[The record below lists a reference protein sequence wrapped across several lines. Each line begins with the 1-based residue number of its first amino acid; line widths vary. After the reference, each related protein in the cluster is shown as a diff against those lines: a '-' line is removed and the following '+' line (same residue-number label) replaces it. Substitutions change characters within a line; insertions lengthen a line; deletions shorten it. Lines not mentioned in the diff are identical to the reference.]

1 MKSTFSFGV
10 LIVITVLG
18 IANCTKKINTTATQE
33 YKIGISQEF
42 ENLNPIIM
50 SMAASSYMYSM
61 VGRTLAILDSNG
73 KWVPQLAKSLPT
85 LENGGAQIITENGVK
100 KIKAIWEIKENAKW
114 GDGVPLTC
122 DDFVFTQKVVASPF
136 VSVGEKETYTQVEKI
151 EIDPLNPKKC
161 TFTYDKLRWDFNRLG
176 SLRPLSKH
184 IEEPIFNQY
193 GKEKEGYEKN
203 TNYVKNPTNPG
214 LYSGPY
220 VVADVKLGSHVVF
233 TINPHFYGTP
243 AKIQK
248 IIVKVIPNTG
258 TLEANLRSGQID
270 AISTLGLSFD
280 QAIAFDKKVK
290 AESLPYTVLF
300 QPSSVYEHID
310 LNLENPILKDIRVRK
325 ALVYAINREDLTTA
339 LFEGRQLPADHF
351 ISPVDPWFT
360 KDTKYVT
367 YYKYSKEEAGKLLDE
382 AGWKLA
388 ADGFRAKGGE
398 KLSLSIMTTAQNKTR
413 ELVQQYLK
421 DQWKQIG
428 VDVEIKNEPARV
440 FFGETTKKRKFP
452 SMAMYAWV
460 SSPESPAEST
470 FHSKNIPSEKNG
482 WSGQNTV
489 AWVNPKMDKLFEL
502 IKAEFNPEK
511 RTEYAREML
520 KLYTDEVP
528 SIPLYYRSDVAV
540 IPSLLKGFKLPG
552 HQFAETNDVENWMF
566 EGAALK

>member
-1 MKSTFSFGV
+1 MKRIFSAGV
-10 LIVITVLG
+10 LTAVTIFT
-18 IANCTKKINTTATQE
+18 IANCTKKPSTSTTQE
-33 YKIGISQEF
+33 FKIGISQEF

-50 SMAASSYMYSM
+50 TMSASSYMYSM
-61 VGRTLAILDSNG
+61 VGRTLSILDANG
-73 KWVPQLAKSLPT
+73 QWVPQLAKSMPT

-100 KIKAIWEIKENAKW
+100 KIKAVWEIKENAKW
-114 GDGVPLTC
+114 GDGAPVTC
-122 DDFVFTQKVVASPF
+122 DDFIFTQKVVASPL
-136 VSVGEKETYTQVEKI
+136 VSVGEKDTYTQVEKI
-151 EIDPLNPKKC
+151 EVDPANPKKC

-176 SLRPLSKH
+176 SLRPLPKH
-184 IEEPIFNQY
+184 IEEAVFNQF
-193 GKEKEGYEKN
+193 GKDKEGYEKN
-203 TNYVKNPTNPG
+203 SNYVKNPTNPG

-220 VVADVKLGSHVVF
+220 LVSDVKLGSHVVF
-233 TINPHFYGTP
+233 TPNSHFYGSP

-290 AESLPYTVLF
+290 AESLPYSVNF

-310 LNLENPILKDIRVRK
+310 LNLDNPILKDLRVRK
-325 ALVYAINREDLTTA
+325 ALIYAINREDLTTA
-339 LFEGRQLPADHF
+339 LFEGRQQPANHF
-351 ISPVDPWFT
+351 VSPVDPWYT
-360 KDTKYVT
+360 IDSKYVT
-367 YYKYSKEEAGKLLDE
+367 LYKYSKEDAAKLLDE
-382 AGWKLA
+382 AGWKLG

-452 SMAMYAWV
+452 AMAMYAWV

-470 FHSKNIPSEKNG
+470 FHSKNIPTEKNG

-489 AWVNPKMDKLFEL
+489 GWVNPKMDKLL
-502 IKAEFNPEK
+502 DQIKEEFSAEK
-511 RTEYAREML
+511 RTELAREML
-520 KLYTDEVP
+520 KVYTEEIP
-528 SIPLYYRSDVAV
+528 SIPLFYRSDVAV
-540 IPSLLKGFKLPG
+540 VPTNLKGFKLPG
-552 HQFAETNDVENWMF
+552 HQYAETNEVENWSF
-566 EGAALK
+566 EGTTLK

>member
-1 MKSTFSFGV
+1 MKRTFRNGV
-10 LIVITVLG
+10 LATLSLLAVS
-18 IANCTKKINTTATQE
+18 NCTKKSTTTATQE
-33 YKIGISQEF
+33 FKIGISQEF

-50 SMAASSYMYSM
+50 TMSASSYMYTM
-61 VGRTLAILDSNG
+61 VGRTLSILDSSG
-73 KWVPQLAKSLPT
+73 QWVPQLAKTLPT
-85 LENGGAQIITENGVK
+85 LENGGAQIITENGAK
-100 KIKAIWEIKENAKW
+100 KIKAVWEIKENAKW
-114 GDGVPLTC
+114 GDGTPLTC
-122 DDFVFTQKVVASPF
+122 EDIVFTKKVVESPL
-136 VSVGEKETYTQVEKI
+136 VSVGEKETYTQIEKV
-151 EIDPLNPKKC
+151 EIDPANPKKC

-176 SLRPLSKH
+176 TLRLMPKH
-184 IEEPIFNQY
+184 IEEAVFNQF

-203 TNYVKNPTNPG
+203 SNYVKNPTNPG

-220 VVADVKLGSHVVF
+220 VVSEVKLGSHVIF
-233 TINPHFYGTP
+233 TPNPQFYGTP
-243 AKIQK
+243 TKIQK

-310 LNLENPILKDIRVRK
+310 LNLENPILKDVRVRK
-325 ALVYAINREDLTTA
+325 ALIYAINREDLTTA
-339 LFEGRQLPADHF
+339 LFEGKQQAADHF
-351 ISPVDPWFT
+351 ISPVDPWYT
-360 KDTKYVT
+360 KDSKYVT
-367 YYKYSKEEAGKLLDE
+367 SYKYSKEEAGKLLDE
-382 AGWKLA
+382 AGWKLG
-388 ADGFRAKGGE
+388 ADGIRAKGTE

-428 VDVEIKNEPARV
+428 VDLEIKNEPARV

-452 SMAMYAWV
+452 AMAMYAWV

-489 AWVNPKMDKLFEL
+489 AWVNPKMDKLFEQ
-502 IKAEFNPEK
+502 IKEEFNAEKRAEF
-511 RTEYAREML
+511 AHEML
-520 KLYTDEVP
+520 KLYTDEIP
-528 SIPLYYRSDVAV
+528 SIPLYYRADVAV
-540 IPSLLKGFKLPG
+540 VPTTLKGFKLPG
-552 HQFAETNDVENWMF
+552 HQFSETNEIENWSF
-566 EGAALK
+566 EGTALK